1 MKKIKSLI
9 KDEETKEILMW
20 LGIVIGLSV
29 VAYLLV
35 GFGDILWAF
44 SGSEAYMGAM
54 GSTDG
59 CPSAGI
65 PGTGC

>member
-9 KDEETKEILMW
+9 KDEETREILMW
-20 LGIVIGLSV
+20 LGIVIGLAF

-44 SGSEAYMGAM
+44 SGSQPDMGTL
-54 GSTDG
+54 GSAGG
-59 CPSAGI
+59 CPSTGI